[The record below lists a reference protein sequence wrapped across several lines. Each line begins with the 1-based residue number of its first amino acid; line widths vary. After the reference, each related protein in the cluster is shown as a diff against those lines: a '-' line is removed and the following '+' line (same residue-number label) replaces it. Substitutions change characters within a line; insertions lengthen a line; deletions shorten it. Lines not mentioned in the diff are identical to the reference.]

1 MGFLEKFLGLIIIPI
16 MLSFLILLAT
26 GIMRKHTVRMISS
39 LCYSSIL
46 VNKRKIYILPLL
58 ASINFITLT
67 VYYIELKNMIEP
79 QEASARSRYL
89 ETLYRLYRN
98 LLLNFTSFVIILE
111 LFYNSHKYHEYQR
124 TKVQIEGQPQV
135 GVKLKM

>member
-124 TKVQIEGQPQV
+124 TKVQFEGQPQV